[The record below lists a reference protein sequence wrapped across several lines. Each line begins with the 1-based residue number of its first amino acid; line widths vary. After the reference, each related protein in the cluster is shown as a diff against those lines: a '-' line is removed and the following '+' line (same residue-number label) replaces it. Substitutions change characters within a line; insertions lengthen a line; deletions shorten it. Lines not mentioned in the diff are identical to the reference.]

1 MKENR
6 RSFVKKVAL
15 SSLFL
20 PFGLPTNLGLGAIP
34 KERKLRVALV
44 GLGRYAT
51 RLAQGIALSQ
61 HCEVAGIV
69 TGTPSKIPKW
79 REKYDI
85 SENSVYNYENFDE
98 IINNK
103 AIDVVYVVLPNG
115 MHKEYAIRAARA
127 GKHVIVEK
135 PMAITAAEC
144 EEIIAECN
152 KAGVQLAVGYRLH
165 FEPFN
170 MEMMR
175 LGREK
180 VYGPVRHVEAAL
192 GYNTSGIDR
201 NDWHLNAKLSGG
213 GCLQNLGV
221 YCIQG
226 ARYVTG
232 EEPIAVTAQLAPVIH
247 KDVFTEVEESI
258 HWQMEFPSGATA
270 TCSASSAYP
279 FDRLLASADK
289 GIFELSPAISYGP
302 FQGRTRGSETKSFE
316 FPMTHHQQVQMDEMA
331 KYLLNDKPF
340 PSHISGEEGL
350 KDMKVIDAVYKA
362 AKTGKRVEIV

>member
-103 AIDVVYVVLPNG
+103 AIDVVYVVLP
-115 MHKEYAIRAARA
+115 
-127 GKHVIVEK
+127 
-135 PMAITAAEC
+135 
-144 EEIIAECN
+144 
-152 KAGVQLAVGYRLH
+152 
-165 FEPFN
+165 
-170 MEMMR
+170 
-175 LGREK
+175 
-180 VYGPVRHVEAAL
+180 
-192 GYNTSGIDR
+192 
-201 NDWHLNAKLSGG
+201 GG
-213 GCLQNLGV
+213 GG
-221 YCIQG
+221 
-226 ARYVTG
+226 
-232 EEPIAVTAQLAPVIH
+232 
-247 KDVFTEVEESI
+247 
-258 HWQMEFPSGATA
+258 
-270 TCSASSAYP
+270 
-279 FDRLLASADK
+279 
-289 GIFELSPAISYGP
+289 
-302 FQGRTRGSETKSFE
+302 
-316 FPMTHHQQVQMDEMA
+316 
-331 KYLLNDKPF
+331 
-340 PSHISGEEGL
+340 
-350 KDMKVIDAVYKA
+350 
-362 AKTGKRVEIV
+362 